1 MRLLLHDY
9 SGHAFLVQLARQ
21 LARDGH
27 QVLHVHFPG
36 FQTPKG
42 VLERRPD
49 DPPGFETRG
58 LALPEAFA
66 KYTYVKRLF
75 QELSYGR
82 MLARTIE
89 DWKPEVVIS
98 ANSPLD
104 PQHLAWRAARRIGVP
119 FVFWVQDIYSVAIAN
134 ILRRRMPGIGHVVG
148 ARYVALEKYLLRK
161 AERSIVITDDF
172 VPILEG
178 WGVPRARIDVIE
190 NWAPREEL
198 PSQPRDNPWARE
210 HGLVGKLVF
219 LYSGTIGLKHD
230 PGLLLAVAESFKQ
243 RDDVRVVVNSEGPAI
258 DWLRSNGAHLPNL
271 KLQPFQPFA
280 RLPEVVASADVLMA
294 VLDPDAGVYSVPS
307 KVLTYLCA
315 GRPLLVAMPP
325 ENLASRILVREE
337 AGIVVPAGDR
347 TAFVAGA
354 NRLADDPA
362 MRARLGR
369 NAIAYADRTFDIVR
383 VAARV
388 TAIAQQAKR
397 EA

>member
-27 QVLHVHFPG
+27 EVLHVHFPG

-66 KYTYVKRLF
+66 KYSYVKRLQ
-75 QELSYGR
+75 QEFAYGR

-89 DWKPEVVIS
+89 NWKPEVVIS

-104 PQHLAWRAARRIGVP
+104 PQHLAWKAARRIGAP

-134 ILRRRMPGIGHVVG
+134 ILKRKLPGLGHLVG
-148 ARYVALEKYLLRK
+148 ARYVTLEKRLLRGS
-161 AERSIVITDDF
+161 ARSIVITDDF
-172 VPILEG
+172 VPILED
-178 WGVPRARIDVIE
+178 WGVARERIDVIE

-198 PSQPRDNPWARE
+198 PGQPRDNPWARE

-230 PGLLLAVAESFKQ
+230 PGILLALAEAFHD
-243 RDDVRVVVNSEGPAI
+243 RDDVRVVVVSEGI
-258 DWLRSNGAHLPNL
+258 GMDWLRERAGGLANL
-271 KLQPFQPFA
+271 TLLPFQPFA

-294 VLDPDAGVYSVPS
+294 VLDPDAGIYSVPS

-315 GRPLLVAMPP
+315 GRPLLVSMPP
-325 ENLASRILVREE
+325 ENLASRILTREE
-337 AGIVVPAGDR
+337 AGLVVPAGDR
-347 TAFVAGA
+347 AAFVAA
-354 NRLADDPA
+354 ARRLAGDPA
-362 MRARLGR
+362 LRERLGR
-369 NAIAYADRTFDIVR
+369 NALAYADRSFGIVR
-383 VAARV
+383 VSARV
-388 TAIAQQAKR
+388 AEIARRAK
-397 EA
+397 AG